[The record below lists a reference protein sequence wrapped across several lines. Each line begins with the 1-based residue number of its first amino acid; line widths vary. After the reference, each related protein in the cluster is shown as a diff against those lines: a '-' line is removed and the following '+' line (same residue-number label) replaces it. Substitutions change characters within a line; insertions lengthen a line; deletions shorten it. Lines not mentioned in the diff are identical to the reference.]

1 MAFSTDGLRQNV
13 KMSDMIKYF
22 SLSNSPTAT
31 VGGLLSMSEV
41 FGVPMFAGRSGFTDV
56 GGLYNSY
63 NEHSA
68 LRSVNGTSTTNS
80 QRYAVWSHVKGRYR
94 ASSTGTPS
102 NQTIPQV
109 QLDVTSGK
117 GTATNLKFSDLVGYS
132 DAFLTN
138 DACGQTRG
146 VKAGYTTNTSSLGN
160 PAVIRIQNQ
169 SGQSDGRKP
178 GFSNY
183 GTASFNEF
191 GYSVY
196 STYHNNSWTELGLNT
211 VMQAGDRVVVIAHAA
226 AGGTMNTFTTT
237 DPIYLRTQTGASVS
251 GVSVGTLMNPHKN
264 ETGSDDWMAIYTAT
278 ATSGGAARVGVNPY
292 HSSTV
297 FYNFHVIVFKGPSV
311 TVSCS
316 NQFTKYTQPDNS
328 PVYNSLGVQNFGPTN
343 WSNGHSRQAIAMGIS
358 CSPFGSPYSFVT
370 NGFNTNLTGN
380 LGVANGVDMDIQS
393 CTGSGVGVT
402 TGGRGAYYVSF
413 CHFTG
418 GMIGST
424 SYDGKYGAI
433 NYNFGPKSYTPQ
445 IARKMPIQDG
455 RYVYLLGW
463 RE

>member
-41 FGVPMFAGRSGFTDV
+41 FGVPMFAGRGGSSDV
-56 GGLYNSY
+56 GGLYNNY

-80 QRYAVWSHVKGRYR
+80 QRYAVWSHVRGRYR

-109 QLDVTSGK
+109 QLNVTSGK

-132 DAFLTN
+132 DSFLTN

-146 VKAGYTTNTSSLGN
+146 VKGGTTTNTSSLGN
-160 PAVIRIQNQ
+160 PAVFRVQNQ

-183 GTASFNEF
+183 GSASFSEF

-196 STYHNNSWTELGLNT
+196 STYHNNQWTELGLNT

-237 DPIYLRTQTGASVS
+237 DPIYLRTQTGGTLS

-278 ATSGGAARVGVNPY
+278 STSGGAARVGVNPY
-292 HSSTV
+292 HSSLVPYLFYVFVIKGPYVLPTV
-297 FYNFHVIVFKGPSV
+297 ANYTTKDTTPESAITVTNANAANFHPLNAGGNHRHQGFVISISSSAF
-311 TVSCS
+311 
-316 NQFTKYTQPDNS
+316 
-328 PVYNSLGVQNFGPTN
+328 
-343 WSNGHSRQAIAMGIS
+343 WSNGHPS
-358 CSPFGSPYSFVT
+358 T
-370 NGFNTNLTGN
+370 
-380 LGVANGVDMDIQS
+380 LGTIPSTYGYDMHFQTPTS
-393 CTGSGVGVT
+393 SY
-402 TGGRGAYYVSF
+402 RGAYYVSI
-413 CHFTG
+413 CNYTG
-418 GMIGST
+418 GYNGTTTSSKYGTTT
-424 SYDGKYGAI
+424 SYSAKG
-433 NYNFGPKSYTPQ
+433 YTPQ
-445 IARKMPIQDG
+445 VGRKMPNGDG
-455 RYVYLLGW
+455 RHVWIQGH
-463 RE
+463 RRA